1 LHFFVDFK
9 EWATP
14 HYVLLLILRS
24 GLPLLLICQI
34 DPGLN
39 LLYKKWHKTCYTLS
53 ITYSIDKS
61 GSPLLGTI
69 SVGHT
74 VYYRKPGSLANNNV
88 NCIGFYWYKFNKLRK
103 CYEML
108 KNISDFLVLT
118 FFQSVFL
125 LQKGTSFS

>member
-1 LHFFVDFK
+1 MHFLLIRCGLPLHFFVDFK

-74 VYYRKPGSLANNNV
+74 VHTYLVTNRLTSIRKA
-88 NCIGFYWYKFNKLRK
+88 KL
-103 CYEML
+103 YIPSTI
-108 KNISDFLVLT
+108 NI
-118 FFQSVFL
+118 
-125 LQKGTSFS
+125 